1 MKRNKYFKE
10 IRLNLSESLWEY
22 LNWKSEKLDRS
33 ISEIVQDFIMEDIN
47 NNGLTLLHGKSNMN
61 ETTMD

>member
-1 MKRNKYFKE
+1 MINKKDFRG
-10 IRLNLSESLWEY
+10 IRLDLSESLWEY

-33 ISEIVQDFIMEDIN
+33 ISEIIQDFIMEDIN
-47 NNGLTLLHGKSNMN
+47 NNGLTLLHGKSIMN